1 MVKRAVVVA
10 VVVVAVAVVGGVMT
24 ARAALVPA
32 MGEAAAGS
40 VMVGCKLVE
49 KAVGKLVRI
58 LAIVRLCDG
67 LQKVAD

>member
-1 MVKRAVVVA
+1 MAVVMVA
-10 VVVVAVAVVGGVMT
+10 VVVVRGVMT

-32 MGEAAAGS
+32 MGEAAAGL

-49 KAVGKLVRI
+49 NVVGKLVRI

-67 LQKVAD
+67 LRKVAD